1 MNEEMRKAVDALY
14 FGKTDLPPEEQMK
27 NLGGIL
33 SILAP
38 DPDDPLEYLG
48 AAGLPVFIVK
58 RLNRLKQIAGNPK
71 AADEVR
77 DIANDIVQ
85 SADADQLR
93 LVQRELDEIET
104 MGSNKV
110 ARDSDP
116 DMPITARYTEGSN
129 IMMNVGRAKR
139 IVNDGLKDQGPSME
153 EKRRILARMRDKPSD
168 AEEIT
173 RLEKVLLDTKYSN
186 LTQPYTRAELDTLK
200 KQMVGQDN
208 DTSAYLEFL
217 NEMGGVREKDFE
229 YIEKAQKLGLPE
241 EKLSDLLTKSDRE
254 INEVLNKLVKDKP
267 KGMKAGG
274 MVMNYGDYGRTY
286 K

>member
-48 AAGLPVFIVK
+48 GPVSFVGKRVNAFRKLAGGSDNETLAEVRRI
-58 RLNRLKQIAGNPK
+58 
-71 AADEVR
+71 ADE
-77 DIANDIVQ
+77 IAEEGSPEELQQV
-85 SADADQLR
+85 LK
-93 LVQRELDEIET
+93 ELDEIEFT
-104 MGSNKV
+104 GKNKI

-139 IVNDGLKDQGPSME
+139 IVNDRLKDQGPSME
-153 EKRRILARMRDKPSD
+153 EKSNILAKMK
-168 AEEIT
+168 
-173 RLEKVLLDTKYSN
+173 KKLDD
-186 LTQPYTRAELDTLK
+186 PDE
-200 KQMVGQDN
+200 
-208 DTSAYLEFL
+208 
-217 NEMGGVREKDFE
+217 
-229 YIEKAQKLGLPE
+229 
-241 EKLSDLLTKSDRE
+241 
-254 INEVLNKLVKDKP
+254 
-267 KGMKAGG
+267 MKAGG

>member
-1 MNEEMRKAVDALY
+1 MVQRIVKRTPSNVGNPIDDIR
-14 FGKTDLPPEEQMK
+14 
-27 NLGGIL
+27 GIMTL
-33 SILAP
+33 LAP

-48 AAGLPVFIVK
+48 PVGLPVFIVK
-58 RLNRLKQIAGNPK
+58 RLNRLRQIAGDPK

-139 IVNDGLKDQGPSME
+139 IVNDGLKDQGPSIE

-241 EKLSDLLTKSDRE
+241 ERLSDLLTKSDRE